1 MAERKVSPNQEAL
14 KTRKRVKKSKPEFA
28 RSESWRYVRLK
39 KSWRRPRG
47 LDHKM
52 RRKIKGWPPTVN
64 TGYKGPK
71 VARGLHP
78 SGYREVLV
86 HNPSD
91 LSNIDPKFEAARIA
105 HTVGRKKRVQIV
117 AEAKKLEVFILNF
130 TPVKETAEEEEAEAE
145 ETEATEEKPEKPEKS
160 VEKNEKKEKKA
171 AVKKAEKKV
180 KKPKSSPLGRKKE
193 PEKEKKVPTKKVEK
207 PKATAKKAKAE
218 KGVETQ

>member
-14 KTRKRVKKSKPEFA
+14 KTRKRVKKNKPEFN
-28 RSESWRYVRLK
+28 RSESWRYVKLK

-52 RRKIKGWPPTVN
+52 RRKIKGWPATVN

-86 HNPSD
+86 HNPAD

-105 HTVGRKKRVQIV
+105 HTVGRRKRVQIV

-130 TPVKETAEEEEAEAE
+130 TPVKETAEEEAETE
-145 ETEATEEKPEKPEKS
+145 ETEEVEGKEEKPEKAEKPAA
-160 VEKNEKKEKKA
+160 KKKEKKEKKA
-171 AVKKAEKKV
+171 PVKKVAKPKAAVKKAKV
-180 KKPKSSPLGRKKE
+180 
-193 PEKEKKVPTKKVEK
+193 
-207 PKATAKKAKAE
+207 E
-218 KGVETQ
+218 KGVEK